1 VTSHRTRISRETRLL
16 LTAAFFALVA
26 LWILARVRFPDGPPT
41 PNPVT
46 PLMSQLALTP
56 NFDDLA
62 AEISSLQARLQS
74 TLLVL
79 NPPSLL
85 SGARAGGRVP
95 PVTALKVRSDLAIA
109 VVAGTTSEGAISD
122 GSPVLLQDP
131 ASGLTLIRLSN
142 DLTAAAPVP
151 WMPRR
156 LQEARYLVA
165 SDVSSDRATLRPVF
179 VGSLDPVEMPEWSKP
194 VWLVPAHTA
203 LTSGTFVFSSNG
215 ELAGVVVSHGDR
227 VAVVPAETLLA
238 DTERLLARIGQPVG
252 DVGIRV
258 QSLTAGLV
266 AATGATEGVVVT
278 WVNPDGAA
286 WGKLQ
291 VADVI
296 ETVDGERVITS
307 RHWDTRI
314 GRLSAGQTVT
324 LRLRRRG
331 EALDQP
337 VFAAPKAETPMN
349 GSLGL
354 TFRTVPRLGVEVLGV
369 ERFSAG
375 ERAGLMPGDV
385 ITMIGEAVAPT
396 PSQVRALF
404 ASTREGMSVV
414 VAFTRGDT
422 HQVVSLSK

>member
-1 VTSHRTRISRETRLL
+1 MTSHRTRISRETRLL
-16 LTAAFFALVA
+16 LTAASLAVVA

-46 PLMSQLALTP
+46 PLISQLALTP
-56 NFDDLA
+56 KFDDLA
-62 AEISSLQARLQS
+62 AEIASLQARLQS

-85 SGARAGGRVP
+85 SGARAEGSVP

-109 VVAGTTSEGAISD
+109 VVAGTTRDGAIAD
-122 GSPVLLQDP
+122 GSPILNQDP
-131 ASGLTLIRLSN
+131 ASGLTLIRLS
-142 DLTAAAPVP
+142 DDVTAAAPVP
-151 WMPRR
+151 WVPRR
-156 LQEARYLVA
+156 LQDARYLVA
-165 SDVSSDRATLRPVF
+165 SDVSSDRATLRPLF
-179 VGSLDPVEMPEWSKP
+179 VGSLDPVDMPEWPQP

-215 ELAGVVVSHGDR
+215 ELAGVAVSYGNR

-238 DTERLLARIGQPVG
+238 ESERLLARKGQPAG
-252 DVGIRV
+252 DVGIQV
-258 QSLTAGLV
+258 QSLTPGLV
-266 AATGATEGVVVT
+266 AATGATDGVVVT

-296 ETVDGERVITS
+296 ETIDGERVTTS
-307 RHWDTRI
+307 RHWDARI
-314 GRLSAGQTVT
+314 GRLSAGETVT

-331 EALDQP
+331 EGLDEQ
-337 VFAAPKAETPMN
+337 VVAAPKAETPRS

-354 TFRTVPRLGVEVLGV
+354 TLRSVPRLGVEVLGV

-375 ERAGLMPGDV
+375 DGAGLMPGDV
-385 ITMIGEAVAPT
+385 ITMIGDTMAPT

-404 ASTREGMSVV
+404 ASTRDGVAVV

-422 HQVVSLSK
+422 HQVASLSR